1 MGRHVPWRNHLWSDS
16 LNDESTLAPHIPS
29 TLVIGGKDVD
39 GRTLPARRYRAVCSE
54 IASDL
59 GGDPSAG
66 QWLII
71 NRAAGLT
78 VQCELLDAAILT
90 GEAVDVGQY
99 TTLSNSLVRT
109 LKTLGLE
116 RRAKDISPGATI
128 DAHAAAVRAS
138 TRNCNEGDNGDH
150 D

>member
-1 MGRHVPWRNHLWSDS
+1 VPGRNASWSDE
-16 LNDESTLAPHIPS
+16 LTDETTITPHIPS
-29 TLVIGGKDVD
+29 TLVIGGKEVD
-39 GRTLPARRYRAVCSE
+39 GRTLPARRYRSVCSE

-78 VQCELLDAAILT
+78 VQCELLDQAMLT
-90 GEAVDVGQY
+90 GAAVDVAQY
-99 TTLSNSLVRT
+99 TTLTNSLVRT

-116 RRAKDISPGATI
+116 RHAKDVSPAAII
-128 DAHAAAVRAS
+128 DAHAAAVRES
-138 TRNCNEGDNGDH
+138 TDNRKVTDGDD

>member
-1 MGRHVPWRNHLWSDS
+1 VHVPRRNASWSEGLS
-16 LNDESTLAPHIPS
+16 DETTLAPHIPS
-29 TLVIGGKDVD
+29 TLVIGGKEVD
-39 GRTLPARRYRAVCSE
+39 GRTLPARRYRSVCSQ

-78 VQCELLDAAILT
+78 VQCELLDQAMLT
-90 GEAVDVGQY
+90 GEPVDVAQY
-99 TTLSNSLVRT
+99 TTLTNSLVRT

-116 RRAKDISPGATI
+116 RRAKDVTPGATI
-128 DAHAAAVRAS
+128 DAHAAAVRES
-138 TRNCNEGDNGDH
+138 TRNYNEDADGDRD
-150 D
+150 

>member
-1 MGRHVPWRNHLWSDS
+1 LSAETTALP
-16 LNDESTLAPHIPS
+16 PIPS
-29 TLVIGGKDVD
+29 TLVIGGKEVD

-90 GEAVDVGQY
+90 GEAVDIASY
-99 TTLSNSLVRT
+99 TTLTNSLVRT

-116 RRAKDISPGATI
+116 RRAKDVSPGATI
-128 DAHAAAVRAS
+128 DAHAAAVRES
-138 TRNCNEGDNGDH
+138 TRNCNSEDN
-150 D
+150 